1 MATDD
6 QAQPPSPYRW
16 VILAIGI
23 LAYGTSQFAR
33 QNYTGVQK
41 FIAGDLHIDRGTLG
55 LMGSAFFYAYALAQM
70 PWGIASDRLGSRG
83 IIGLGILLTAATT
96 SGFATGDSTNALI
109 IWRILSGIGA
119 AAVYVPLTG
128 GIARWFPQKERGL
141 SQGTLGGVGGAV
153 GEGAAYALLP
163 VLSIYFSSGWRQGM
177 HMIAAAIAVMGV
189 LTLIF
194 FRSAPATRAATTRK
208 PFDMRLLADAEVWC
222 YSFIWSGFVVGIRIA
237 QIWIAVYAA
246 DVYISQGFALNAAV
260 LRGGVLALLAFSLV
274 GRAIGCPLA
283 GRMSDALVKRGVSRA
298 SVLIGWMLLAIV
310 LFHLLGTGVVSIAL
324 LAVIAAL
331 LGTAVNLFGIVP
343 AAFSDRYGAERTAS
357 LSAFANTLAQLSGA
371 TALALSGYVGISMN
385 AQPGNALTEYRGIWL
400 CAEVGM
406 GILTALAIL
415 SYVMA
420 RRLRATNYGLQEAPS
435 L

>member
-1 MATDD
+1 LEKNE
-6 QAQPPSPYRW
+6 QQPSPYRW
-16 VILAIGI
+16 VILAIAI
-23 LAYGTSQFAR
+23 VAYGTSQFSR

-41 FIAGDLHIDRGTLG
+41 FIAGDLHLDRGTLG

-70 PWGIASDRLGSRG
+70 PWGIASDRIGSRG
-83 IIGLGILLTAATT
+83 IIGLGILLTAVTT
-96 SGFATGDSTNALI
+96 SGFATGNSINALI
-109 IWRILSGIGA
+109 IWRILAGIA
-119 AAVYVPLTG
+119 SAAVYVPLTG

-163 VLSIYFSSGWRQGM
+163 ILSIYFASGWRQGM
-177 HMIAAAIAVMGV
+177 QMIAAIIAVMGV
-189 LTLIF
+189 LTLAL
-194 FRSAPATRAATTRK
+194 FRSAPGSRLATVRK
-208 PFDMRLLADAEVWC
+208 PFDVKLLGDPEVWC

-246 DVYISQGFALNAAV
+246 DLYISNGLTLNQAV
-260 LRGGVLALLAFSLV
+260 VRGGVLALLGFSLT

-283 GRMSDALVKRGVSRA
+283 GRMTDTLLKRGVSRA
-298 SVLIGWMLLAIV
+298 TVLIGWMLLAIV
-310 LFHLLGTGVVSIAL
+310 LFHVLGSGGVSIAA

-343 AAFSDRYGAERTAS
+343 AAFNDRYGSERTAS

-371 TALALSGYVGISMN
+371 TALALSGYVGVSMN

-406 GILTALAIL
+406 GVMAVLAIVSFL
-415 SYVMA
+415 AA
-420 RRLRATNYGLQEAPS
+420 RRLPQKIEIASELRA
-435 L
+435 

>member
-1 MATDD
+1 MDRNEP
-6 QAQPPSPYRW
+6 QPSPYRW
-16 VILAIGI
+16 VILGIAII
-23 LAYGTSQFAR
+23 AYGTSQFSR

-41 FIAGDLHIDRGTLG
+41 FIAGDLHLDRGTLG

-70 PWGIASDRLGSRG
+70 PWGIASDRIGSRG

-96 SGFATGDSTNALI
+96 SGFATGNSTNALI
-109 IWRILSGIGA
+109 VWRILAGIAA

-163 VLSIYFSSGWRQGM
+163 ILSIYFSSGWRQGM
-177 HMIAAAIAVMGV
+177 HMIAVVIAVMGI
-189 LTLIF
+189 LTLLL
-194 FRSAPATRAATTRK
+194 FRSAPGTKPATTRR
-208 PFDMRLLADAEVWC
+208 PFDLKLLADPEVLC

-246 DVYISQGFALNAAV
+246 DIYISTQNLALNQAV
-260 LRGGVLALLAFSLV
+260 VRGGVLALLCFSLI

-283 GRMSDALVKRGVSRA
+283 GRMTDSFLKRGISRA
-298 SVLIGWMLLAIV
+298 SVLIGWMLIAIV
-310 LFHLLGTGVVSIAL
+310 LFHILGGGGISITV
-324 LAVIAAL
+324 LAVFAAI

-343 AAFSDRYGAERTAS
+343 AAFNDRFGAERTAS
-357 LSAFANTLAQLSGA
+357 LSAFANTMAQIAGA

-406 GILTALAIL
+406 GIMAALAIISFL
-415 SYVMA
+415 AA
-420 RRLRATNYGLQEAPS
+420 RRLPQEIKITSELRA
-435 L
+435 